1 MKKVSLITLLSIGIF
16 HFSSG
21 QTLTNKKG
29 QNVLPEAGNF
39 AVGIDVIPIVKS
51 AGNLF
56 YNSSDSISDLSPVGA
71 YTFFGKYVKSEK
83 TAYRAILRL
92 GFVTGKQD
100 TLVPKT
106 SSTNPNELVS
116 DEAKRTQSTI
126 AIGGGIE
133 KRKGVGRVTG
143 IYGVEG
149 RFALATDKTKYT
161 YGNPL
166 DVTIQSNKQV
176 VSDKKGTAF
185 GFGVRGFLGV
195 EYFVGA
201 KLSLSA
207 EYGWGPAVVASG
219 RGAVE
224 TEVVDGNATKTQV
237 TETSKTFI
245 FGFDNDMNGGTVA
258 LTFYF

>member
-1 MKKVSLITLLSIGIF
+1 MKKAALITLLSVSIF
-16 HFSSG
+16 NLSSG

-39 AVGIDVIPIVKS
+39 AVGVDVVPIVKY

-56 YNSSDSISDLSPVGA
+56 YNGNDSISDLSPIGA
-71 YTFFGKYVKSEK
+71 FTFFGKYVKNEK

-92 GFVTGKQD
+92 GFITAKQD
-100 TLVPKT
+100 TLVPKS

-116 DEAKRTQSTI
+116 DEAKRTQSNI
-126 AIGGGIE
+126 VIGGGIE
-133 KRKGVGRVTG
+133 KRKGSGRVTG

-149 RFALATDKTKYT
+149 RFVFATDKTKYT

-176 VSDKKGTAF
+176 VSDKKGSAF

-195 EYFVGA
+195 EYFIGA

-207 EYGWGPAVVASG
+207 EYGWGPAVIAVG

-224 TEVVDGNATKTQV
+224 TEVVDGNATKTQI
-237 TETSKTFI
+237 TETSKTFL

-258 LTFYF
+258 LIFYF